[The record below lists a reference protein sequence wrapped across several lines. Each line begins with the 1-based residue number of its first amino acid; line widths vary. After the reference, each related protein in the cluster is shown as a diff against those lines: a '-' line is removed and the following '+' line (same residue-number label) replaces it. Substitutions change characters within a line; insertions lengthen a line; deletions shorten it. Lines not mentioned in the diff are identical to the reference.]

1 MKDKYIPELIMS
13 VIISKDNDR
22 ILNNPILKCVAED
35 YSSEKLYESSRAIR
49 LSDLREILEDIFG
62 EEEKVTEERIRLAFK
77 HIFDEKDN
85 KNNRE

>member
-22 ILNNPILKCVAED
+22 ILNNPILKCAAED
-35 YSSEKLYESSRAIR
+35 HSPEKLYESSRAIR

-62 EEEKVTEERIRLAFK
+62 EEEKK
-77 HIFDEKDN
+77 
-85 KNNRE
+85 

>member
-13 VIISKDNDR
+13 VLISKDNDR
-22 ILNNPILKCVAED
+22 ILKNPILKCAVED

-62 EEEKVTEERIRLAFK
+62 EEKSK
-77 HIFDEKDN
+77 
-85 KNNRE
+85 